1 MQMITFIASIVVFC
15 LLIFIHEFGHFIAAK
30 AVGVTV
36 HEFAI
41 GMGPKIFGFK
51 GKETAYSVR
60 LLPIGGYVKLEGEDE
75 ESNSPGALCNKSPI
89 KRFLVLFAGGFM
101 NLLLGFVIFIILMS
115 NAIIPTSE
123 IGVVSENSAFYDA
136 GIKPGDKI
144 IRMEGENYS
153 SDIDSYNDV
162 TYFEYRNKSGK
173 DVKVTFETKEGII
186 TKDITKREEINDKGE
201 KTGRFIYGFS
211 PSVADKGFFNVIRA
225 AVDEFEF
232 MTKLIVVSFVDLFT
246 GNVPADSVAGPV
258 GIVKEIG
265 TAAKSGI
272 LSLMGLMAMLSIN
285 LGIMNLLPLPALDG
299 GRIFFVLIEIIF
311 RKPVPQDKEAWVH
324 FIGFALLLLLM
335 VLITFNDIRRLIGM

>member
-1 MQMITFIASIVVFC
+1 MLTLIASIVVFC

-30 AVGVTV
+30 SVGVTV

-41 GMGPKIFGFK
+41 GMGPKLFGFK

-75 ESNSPGALCNKSPI
+75 ESNSPGALCNKSPL

-101 NLLLGFVIFIILMS
+101 NLLLGFIIFVFLMS
-115 NAIIPTSE
+115 NAVIPTSE
-123 IGVVSENSAFYDA
+123 ISYIYEGSGLDKA
-136 GIKPGDKI
+136 GIVPGDKI

-153 SDIDSYNDV
+153 SKIGSYNDI
-162 TYFEYRNKSGK
+162 TYFEYKNKYGK
-173 DVKVTFETKEGII
+173 EVNITFETKDGTV
-186 TKDITKREEINDKGE
+186 TKTIQKTEEINENGE
-201 KTGRFIYGFS
+201 KTGRFIYGFR
-211 PSVADKGFFNVIRA
+211 PQIAQKTVGTVVRA
-225 AVDEFEF
+225 AIDEFSF

-246 GNVPADSVAGPV
+246 GDIPAESVSGPV

-265 TAAKSGI
+265 NAAQSG
-272 LSLMGLMAMLSIN
+272 LMSLMSLMAMLSVN

-299 GRIFFVLIEIIF
+299 GRIFFVVIEMIF

-324 FIGFALLLLLM
+324 FVGFALLMLLM
-335 VLITFNDIRRLIGM
+335 VIITFNDIRRLIGL